1 MLLLSFLLIP
11 AAAGFLIAFLPRNSF
26 SRWVIAVPAVLFL
39 LVLTSGEIPTQVI
52 SWIPSLGVDL
62 ALAMDGLGSWFALII
77 TGVGTLVL
85 LYAAGYFEDPAKY
98 VRFASYTLLFMA
110 AMLGIVLSA
119 NLLLL
124 FVFWELTS
132 VTSYLLIG
140 FYHEREEARDGARRA
155 LIVTGGGGLAMLAGV
170 ILIGVTVGS
179 FDLETILANGEQIKA
194 SAVYAPAVILILI
207 GAFAKS
213 AQYPLHFWLPG
224 AMEAPTPASAYL
236 HSATMVKAGIFLLA
250 RLYPAIGDTPLFN
263 GTVTAVGLFTAV
275 YASIY
280 ALRQSDLKAILAYST
295 VSWLGT
301 LTFLIG
307 LGTKDSI
314 KAAIVG
320 VLAHALYKGALFLT
334 AGSIDHAAGT
344 RDIERIG
351 GLGRVMRFTLIGAV
365 IAGISMAGI
374 PPLFGFL
381 AKETLL
387 VGALEFDP
395 IITALVIVSAI
406 FTTLAALRILWD
418 SFAGSI
424 PEDIPHKPHE
434 VSPIMWSAP
443 LIMGAVTLILPFTL
457 TVIDRPVSAA
467 VESIRRVPSEIH
479 LHLFEG
485 INTPFILSMIAITA
499 GIVLFALRRPLINLL
514 RRIPGLNTSSIYDAV
529 IGRALP
535 GGALFLTDI
544 VQNGKLRNY
553 ISIIVASFVGLML
566 TLLIIIDNEILG
578 ASDLAGADIQT
589 ALICILLIVAALATV
604 LAPTRLAAIAA
615 LGIEGALVSLLFA
628 VFGAPDLAF
637 TQLMIEVVSLILFVL
652 AFHFLPDTFST
663 RASRIR
669 QLRDLTLAS
678 LVGVIMAALVLMA
691 DGNRLFPSISPWYVE
706 NSIPRGQGANIV
718 NVIVIDFRGMDT
730 QGEILVL
737 VIAAMGVVGLLRLR
751 PVDQPRGQYLE
762 TDTVSNQVDD
772 AEPSLPIEW
781 LEGNSEEEPNS

>member
-1 MLLLSFLLIP
+1 MLLLLLVLIP
-11 AAAGFLIAFLPRNSF
+11 AAAAFIIVLLPRNTF
-26 SRWVIAVPAVLFL
+26 SRWVITIPALLFL
-39 LVLTSGEIPTQVI
+39 LVLTSGEIPPQVI
-52 SWIPSLGVDL
+52 SWVPSLGVDL
-62 ALAMDGLGSWFALII
+62 SLMLDGLGSWFALII

-85 LYAAGYFEDPAKY
+85 LYAAGYFEDPEKY

-110 AMLGIVLSA
+110 AMLGVVLSA

-140 FYHEREEARDGARRA
+140 FYHEREAAREGARRA

-170 ILIGVTVGS
+170 LLIGSVVGS
-179 FDLETILANGEQIKA
+179 FDLETILASGEEIKA
-194 SAVYAPAVILILI
+194 SALYAPAVILILI

-236 HSATMVKAGIFLLA
+236 HSATMVKAGIFLMA
-250 RLYPAIGDTPLFN
+250 RLYPALGDTPLFN
-263 GTVTAVGLFTAV
+263 GIVTAVGLFTAV
-275 YASIY
+275 YASLY

-307 LGTKDSI
+307 LGTKESI
-314 KAAIVG
+314 KAAVVG

-334 AGSIDHAAGT
+334 AGSIDHATGT
-344 RDIERIG
+344 RDIDRIG
-351 GLGRVMRFTLIGAV
+351 GLGRVMRLTLIGAV
-365 IAGISMAGI
+365 IAGVSMAGI

-387 VGALEFDP
+387 IGALEFHP

-406 FTTLAALRILWD
+406 FTTVAALRILWD
-418 SFAGSI
+418 SFAGKI

-434 VSPIMWSAP
+434 VNPIMWSAP
-443 LIMGAVTLILPFTL
+443 LIMGVMTLVLPFTL
-457 TVIDRPVSAA
+457 TALDHPVSAA
-467 VESIRRVPSEIH
+467 IESVRRVPSEIH

-499 GIVLFALRRPLINLL
+499 GVALFALRRPVIDLL
-514 RRIPGLNTSSIYDAV
+514 RRVPGLNTSAIYDAL
-529 IGRALP
+529 IGRMLP
-535 GGALFLTDI
+535 NGALRLTNN

-553 ISIIVASFVGLML
+553 ISIIAASFVGLML
-566 TLLIIIDNEILG
+566 TLLIVIDNEILG
-578 ASDLAGADIQT
+578 PIDFAGAGIET
-589 ALICILLIVAALATV
+589 ALICILLIVAALSTV
-604 LAPTRLAAIAA
+604 IAPTRLAAIAA

-628 VFGAPDLAF
+628 LFGAPDLAF
-637 TQLMIEVVSLILFVL
+637 TQLMIEVVSLVLFVL

-663 RASRIR
+663 RATRIR
-669 QLRDLTLAS
+669 QLRDLTLAA
-678 LVGVIMAALVLMA
+678 LVGVVMATLVLMA
-691 DGNRLFPSISPWYVE
+691 NSNRLFPSISPWYVE
-706 NSIPRGQGANIV
+706 NAVPVGQGANIV
-718 NVIVIDFRGMDT
+718 NVIVVDFRGMDT
-730 QGEILVL
+730 LGEILVL

-762 TDTVSNQVDD
+762 VDAVANQVDD
-772 AEPSLPIEW
+772 NEPSLPVEQ
-781 LEGNSEEEPNS
+781 LEAQSEEKDGT

>member
-1 MLLLSFLLIP
+1 MLLLLLVIIP
-11 AAAGFLIAFLPRNSF
+11 TAAAFLVVLLPRNTL

-39 LVLTSGEIPTQVI
+39 LVLNSGEIPPQVV
-52 SWIPSLGVDL
+52 SWVPSLGVDL
-62 ALAMDGLGSWFALII
+62 SLMMDGLGSWFALII

-110 AMLGIVLSA
+110 AMLGVVLSA

-140 FYHEREEARDGARRA
+140 FYHEREAAREGARRA
-155 LIVTGGGGLAMLAGV
+155 LIVTGGGGLALLAGV
-170 ILIGVTVGS
+170 LLIGSVVGS
-179 FDLETILANGEQIKA
+179 FDLETILASGEQIKS
-194 SAVYAPAVILILI
+194 SALYAPAVILILL

-236 HSATMVKAGIFLLA
+236 HSATMVKAGIFLMA
-250 RLYPAIGDTPLFN
+250 RLYPALGDTPLFN
-263 GTVTAVGLFTAV
+263 GIVTAVGLFTAV

-280 ALRQSDLKAILAYST
+280 ALRQRDLKAILAYST

-307 LGTKDSI
+307 LGTKESI
-314 KAAIVG
+314 KAAVVG

-334 AGSIDHAAGT
+334 AGSIDHATGT
-344 RDIERIG
+344 RDIDRIG

-374 PPLFGFL
+374 PPLFGFV

-387 VGALEFDP
+387 IGVLEFHP
-395 IITALVIVSAI
+395 IITALVIVSAV
-406 FTTLAALRILWD
+406 FTTVAALRILWD
-418 SFAGSI
+418 SFAGKT
-424 PEDIPHKPHE
+424 PEDLPHKPHE
-434 VSPIMWSAP
+434 VNPIMWGAP
-443 LIMGAVTLILPFTL
+443 LIMGIVTLILPFTL
-457 TVIDRPVSAA
+457 PALDHPVSAA
-467 VESIRRVPSEIH
+467 IESVRRAPSEIH

-485 INTPFILSMIAITA
+485 INTPFILSMIAIAA
-499 GIVLFALRRPLINLL
+499 GIALFALRRPVIDLL
-514 RRIPGLNTSSIYDAV
+514 RRVPGLNTNAV
-529 IGRALP
+529 YETLIGRMLP
-535 GGALFLTDI
+535 NGAQMLTNN

-553 ISIIVASFVGLML
+553 ISIIAASFVGLML
-566 TLLIIIDNEILG
+566 TLLIVIDNEILG
-578 ASDLAGADIQT
+578 PIDFAGADVET
-589 ALICILLIVAALATV
+589 ALICVLLIVAALSTV
-604 LAPTRLAAIAA
+604 IAPTRLAAIAA

-628 VFGAPDLAF
+628 LFGAPDLAF
-637 TQLMIEVVSLILFVL
+637 TQLMIEVVSLVLFVL

-663 RASRIR
+663 RATRIR

-678 LVGVIMAALVLMA
+678 LVGVVMATLVLTA
-691 DGNRLFPSISPWYVE
+691 NSNRLFPSISPWYVE
-706 NSIPRGQGANIV
+706 NSVPVGQGANIV
-718 NVIVIDFRGMDT
+718 NVIVVDFRGMDT

-751 PVDQPRGQYLE
+751 PGDQPRGQYLE
-762 TDTVSNQVDD
+762 VDTVANQVDD
-772 AEPSLPIEW
+772 NEPSLPVEQ
-781 LEGNSEEEPNS
+781 LENPREEGSTT